1 MLPSFRLIVATFLCG
16 FVVVFAGLRM
26 AVSLND
32 IHEGLPV
39 MAGHAAPVSV
49 TPAADSEARRGLAAV
64 PVMYDLRFAVGM
76 VSPAVVRVVP
86 TVFDRPAPPLAI
98 IPPQDLIEQ
107 NLVEQSLIEQSL
119 IEQSLIEQSLVEQGL
134 VEQGLAEQGLV
145 EQSLTKQ
152 DLAEPAKETPEPE
165 RTVAAIQPDAPVT
178 TASDAPILDAPPE
191 APKLETPTVAAVATQ
206 ATPDLEASAAEPLI
220 PEPDTTASIATP
232 DQGIDPAPTAVP
244 TPIAKP
250 KAAKPA
256 PKAVAKVARKKRVRT
271 AQRAAPANNP
281 LGINPASNP
290 FAIPQQ

>member
-1 MLPSFRLIVATFLCG
+1 MQIRPRVGVGIEVSFMLPSFRLIAATFLCG

-39 MAGHAAPVSV
+39 MAGHAAPISG

-64 PVMYDLRFAVGM
+64 PVMYDLRFAVST
-76 VSPAVVRVVP
+76 VAPTVVRVAP
-86 TVFDRPAPPLAI
+86 TVFDRPAPALAI

-107 NLVEQSLIEQSL
+107 NSVEQSLAKPD
-119 IEQSLIEQSLVEQGL
+119 V
-134 VEQGLAEQGLV
+134 
-145 EQSLTKQ
+145 TKQ
-152 DLAEPAKETPEPE
+152 DLAEPAKETLEPE
-165 RTVAAIQPDAPVT
+165 RTVAAIQPDAPVGA
-178 TASDAPILDAPPE
+178 ASDAPILDAPPE
-191 APKLETPTVAAVATQ
+191 APKPETPTVAAVETQ
-206 ATPDLEASAAEPLI
+206 AIPDLEASAAEPLI

-232 DQGIDPAPTAVP
+232 DQGVDHAPTAVP
-244 TPIAKP
+244 TPAAKP

-256 PKAVAKVARKKRVRT
+256 PKAVAKVVRKKRVRT

-290 FAIPQQ
+290 FATPQQ

>member
-1 MLPSFRLIVATFLCG
+1 MLPSFRLIAATFLCG

-26 AVSLND
+26 AVSLHD

-64 PVMYDLRFAVGM
+64 PVMYDLRFAVGT

-86 TVFDRPAPPLAI
+86 TAFDRPAPPLAI

-107 NLVEQSLIEQSL
+107 NLIEQNLVEQSLV
-119 IEQSLIEQSLVEQGL
+119 EQSLVEQGL
-134 VEQGLAEQGLV
+134 A
-145 EQSLTKQ
+145 KQ

-165 RTVAAIQPDAPVT
+165 RTVAAIQPDTPVT

-191 APKLETPTVAAVATQ
+191 APKPETPTVAAVETQ
-206 ATPDLEASAAEPLI
+206 AIPDLEASAAEPLI

-232 DQGIDPAPTAVP
+232 DQGIDSAPTAVP

-250 KAAKPA
+250 KTATATAKPA
-256 PKAVAKVARKKRVRT
+256 PKAVAKVVRKKRVRT

-290 FAIPQQ
+290 FAFPQQ

>member
-1 MLPSFRLIVATFLCG
+1 MLPSFRLIAATFLCG

-26 AVSLND
+26 AVSLHD

-64 PVMYDLRFAVGM
+64 PVMYDLRFAVGT

-86 TVFDRPAPPLAI
+86 TAFDRPAPPLAI

-107 NLVEQSLIEQSL
+107 NLVEQSLV
-119 IEQSLIEQSLVEQGL
+119 EQSLVEQS
-134 VEQGLAEQGLV
+134 LV
-145 EQSLTKQ
+145 EQSLAKQ

-165 RTVAAIQPDAPVT
+165 RTVAAIQPDTPVT

-191 APKLETPTVAAVATQ
+191 APKPETPTVAAVETQ
-206 ATPDLEASAAEPLI
+206 AIPDLEASAAEPLI
-220 PEPDTTASIATP
+220 PEPDTTASIATS
-232 DQGIDPAPTAVP
+232 DQGIDPALAAVP

-256 PKAVAKVARKKRVRT
+256 PKAVAKVVRKKRVRT

-290 FAIPQQ
+290 FAFPQQ